1 MINANDLKLPTLP
14 REIHE
19 FEPLGGQV
27 VVRGITLTQ
36 RFELHERVGENKFR
50 IVPELLAM
58 SVLDIS
64 DKPVM
69 TAEQWDVLGSAEQ
82 AAVMRLYDIAK
93 RLAGIGEDSS
103 QKK

>member
-1 MINANDLKLPTLP
+1 MINAKDIKIPTLP

-19 FEPLGGQV
+19 SAPLGGQV

-36 RFELHERVGENKFR
+36 RFELYDRVGQNKFR

-69 TAEQWDVLGSAEQ
+69 TAEQWDVLGSIEQ
-82 AAVMRLYDIAK
+82 AEVMRLYDIAK
-93 RLAGIGEDSS
+93 RLAGMGEESPE
-103 QKK
+103 KK